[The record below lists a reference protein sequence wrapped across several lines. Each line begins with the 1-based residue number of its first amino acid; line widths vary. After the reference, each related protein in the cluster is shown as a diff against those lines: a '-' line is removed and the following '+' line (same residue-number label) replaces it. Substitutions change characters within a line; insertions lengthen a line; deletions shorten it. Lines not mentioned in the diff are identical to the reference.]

1 MFYKLEKIGLEPEP
15 LKWFKSYL
23 TGRKQCVDIEGTQS
37 DWLDVKL
44 GVPQG
49 SILGPILFL
58 IYVNDINI
66 SANASFTKFADD
78 TTILTSAP
86 TLEEATEKMN
96 TALHNVNKWFAQ
108 NKLNLNPSKTRY
120 MIFNGRNITET
131 NLIKLGDT
139 YIERVWSKGNKK
151 SFKLVGIMVD
161 EKLKWDEH
169 INYINRKIGCANYML
184 AKASKTLGTHNKKLL
199 YSGLIHSHLVYG
211 API

>member
-1 MFYKLEKIGLEPEP
+1 MYKRQTENSVKNEITIATYLDLSKAFDCLQYDKLFYKLEKIGLEPEP
-15 LKWFKSYL
+15 LRWFKSYL

-44 GVPQG
+44 GVPKG

-78 TTILTSAP
+78 TTLIISAP

-96 TALHNVNKWFAQ
+96 AALHNVNTWFAQ

-120 MIFNGRNITET
+120 MIFNGRNIQET
-131 NLIKLGDT
+131 NLVKLGNT
-139 YIERVWSKGNKK
+139 YIERVCSKGNEK
-151 SFKLVGIMVD
+151 SFKLVGI
-161 EKLKWDEH
+161 
-169 INYINRKIGCANYML
+169 IIC
-184 AKASKTLGTHNKKLL
+184 LL
-199 YSGLIHSHLVYG
+199 YTSPS
-211 API
+211 PRD

>member
-1 MFYKLEKIGLEPEP
+1 MYK
-15 LKWFKSYL
+15 
-23 TGRKQCVDIEGTQS
+23 RQCVDIEGTQS

-96 TALHNVNKWFAQ
+96 LALHNVNGWFAQ

-120 MIFNGRNITET
+120 MIFNGRNTQET
-131 NLIKLGDT
+131 NLVKLGNT
-139 YIERVWSKGNKK
+139 YIERVWAKGNEK
-151 SFKLVGIMVD
+151 SFKLVGIMID

-169 INYINRKIGCANYML
+169 INYINRKVGYANYLL
-184 AKASKTLGTHNKKLL
+184 AKASKTCLL
-199 YSGLIHSHLVYG
+199 YTSPS
-211 API
+211 PRD